1 MILNLLIFFGFI
13 KETKNLQKRRK
24 ESCFASEIL
33 PIEKNY
39 RYFMNSLNNACV
51 NKTVF
56 YFMIYQVLCYK
67 YVNKKEKKQIRRVF
81 YVLHS
86 NVSLYVEN
94 LLHGYINHVL
104 FFQYCENEFIQT

>member
-1 MILNLLIFFGFI
+1 MILNLLIFFQLYKGNNFF
-13 KETKNLQKRRK
+13 TKTEKRILL
-24 ESCFASEIL
+24 ASEIL

-67 YVNKKEKKQIRRVF
+67 YVNKKEKKQIQRVF

-94 LLHGYINHVL
+94 LLHERLYKP
-104 FFQYCENEFIQT
+104 CFIFPIL